1 VYGHILEEQ
10 EYLRIVDIDKHT
22 ENLCVEN
29 EAFQLRILFQHFEIL
44 AILVRICDAG
54 LDFHAVPCES
64 PELYIKVGNKV

>member
-1 VYGHILEEQ
+1 MYGHILEEQ

-44 AILVRICDAG
+44 AILV
-54 LDFHAVPCES
+54 
-64 PELYIKVGNKV
+64 